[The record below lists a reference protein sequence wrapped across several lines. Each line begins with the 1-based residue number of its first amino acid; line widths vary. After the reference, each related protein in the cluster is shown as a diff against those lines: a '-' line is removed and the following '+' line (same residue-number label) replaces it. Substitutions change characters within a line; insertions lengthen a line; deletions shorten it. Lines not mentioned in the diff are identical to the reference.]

1 MPMPGNGTA
10 ETGLTVGESG
20 EKRIRMSANIGA
32 INLNSTKTAK
42 GDFCELQIDGA
53 YIAGDEG
60 EPQLPA
66 LRKLVQIP
74 HGAEFSVN
82 ITRADTMFYSL
93 ADYNVNAKIAPRQSS
108 QSKSGGEQRFK
119 YKKRSYRRNYFAE
132 QKLVTVTKV
141 GTMRGIDICQVAVNP
156 VRYNPKTNTVMVLNN
171 IDFEIDFEG
180 GAAKSAKNEAS
191 PYFEDV
197 YSALGNHKSGESD
210 LTKYPV
216 KYLIVTD
223 TAFLGALAD
232 FISWKRQKGFEVIVA
247 TTDTLGSTA
256 AAIKS
261 WVAAQYAS
269 ATADSPAPSFLL
281 LAADTDKIPTSKKGE
296 STGYGTDLYYACMDG
311 DDDIIPDLYY
321 GRFSAR
327 TAAQMKAI
335 ADKTII
341 YEKYQF
347 DDPSYLAKA
356 TLIAGEDSRYNS
368 EVGIPTVNYITKNR
382 INAKNGYN
390 TINKFTTKYTNCYAD
405 TTVSVGLMTY
415 TAHGET
421 TSWVDPEL
429 TQSRVRAF
437 TNDGKFPFV
446 VANCCLSG
454 QITKDECLGETWLR
468 KPNSGAVAY
477 IGSSPKTYW
486 QEDFYWAV
494 GAHSYKSSVCP
505 DTSATTTG
513 AFDAPFVSKFVC
525 GDAML
530 FAGNL
535 AVTEAYD
542 NNYYNNKKGCRY
554 YWEGYNY
561 LGDPSLLVYFGEGRD
576 NQVRHD
582 IYIPFGANSLKVEAE
597 SGSYIAVSQGDTLL
611 GAALVPDG
619 ETEVTVSLKKLSQS
633 QINIVVTKSRCK
645 HYIGTIT
652 AITPDEPYITLD
664 EVQTDG
670 PMAAGSTRNLSFVLN
685 NIGTQTL
692 NNPTVSVSSSSQ
704 YVTKLI
710 KNDVGIGALDF
721 LQSDTLPNICTI
733 ELSNSTPDQAEVII
747 DVKIEGDGHI
757 FNRQHKFRVAAPK
770 MKLNP
775 EVLISSEKKFM
786 PGDSAEIVVTLA
798 NSGHA
803 TLGPS
808 VARLIADNG
817 QPMVTVLDDEQMV
830 DSLTAGASVD
840 CRFRIAASEYA
851 DLMSVFSFTVV
862 AEAQNAPVADSCDYA
877 ITIGSLYDKV
887 LGTSTSHTEWYP
899 FNNYYKCGKTQIL
912 YTAADLGNAP
922 SKIYEMALQVA
933 YTIDPKK
940 FEGYTNFKLK
950 MMHTSIS
957 KVSGSA
963 FTDMKD
969 AQTVMSRNALIINGN
984 GELNLSFDTPFV
996 YDGKSNVIVEF
1007 SWGTNKNYVEKDE
1020 RTKLY
1025 CMTTSSETVVYDFED
1040 DMADIAPYA
1049 AKKYRP
1055 NTTFR
1060 YQKPKYLHFD
1070 VKDLQGNPIP
1080 DIELSV
1086 ENQLYSTDSL
1096 GTADLLVFSNSSCRE
1111 YVVNSIDY
1119 GVETERISVSGDT
1132 TFVSLQMRKQN
1143 VYTLVLHVVDSAS
1156 CENLPNALVT
1166 FGGKTVMSD
1175 GSGNATFVYVTNNQ
1189 HYYTVDADGYLAAMG
1204 RIDIGSDTL
1213 ISVGMTKRPVV
1224 TFCFHNGKKPQPGV
1238 RITIADSVLVTDS
1251 LGVATYAPQ
1260 LCDNIPYS
1268 IAITDELTL
1277 TDTIFGF
1284 KRPATIDIDFAF
1296 FVADTTHGGTPGGH
1310 GDDTTHHDTL
1320 IIEPVFYSLT
1330 FRLTDGREPIFEGKV
1345 TVNGIEKMTDSLG
1358 LVRFDSIA
1366 AETPIS
1372 YIAKVTG
1379 YTTIDGQTEQTGSFV
1394 LMANTTINIALK
1406 AIELPPEPP
1415 ISTTDD
1421 KATEIVV
1428 YPNPSDGLLQIQ
1440 NCDGQEFMLFDMN
1453 GRKLKTGTVEG
1464 GRIDLRPITTGTYT
1478 LIIKREGRISSTQV
1492 VIY

>member
-1 MPMPGNGTA
+1 MPMPGNGKVA
-10 ETGLTVGESG
+10 TGLTVGESG

-32 INLNSTKTAK
+32 ININNTKTAK

-53 YIAGDEG
+53 YMAGAEG
-60 EPQLPA
+60 EPLLPA

-74 HGAEFSVN
+74 RGAELTVN
-82 ITRADTMFYSL
+82 KTHADTMFYSL

-108 QSKSGGEQRFK
+108 QSKSGGVQRFK
-119 YKKRSYRRNYFAE
+119 YKKRSYRRNYFTE

-197 YSALGNHKSGESD
+197 YSALGNYKSGGSD

-223 TAFLGALAD
+223 TAFVGALAE

-256 AAIKS
+256 SAIKT
-261 WVAAQYAS
+261 WVADQYES
-269 ATADSPAPSFLL
+269 ATEDSPAPSFLL
-281 LAADTDKIPTSKKGE
+281 LAADTDKIPTAKKGE
-296 STGYGTDLYYACMDG
+296 STGYGTDLYYACVDG

-335 ADKTII
+335 ADKTVA

-356 TLIAGEDSRYNS
+356 TLIAGYDGSYRS
-368 EVGIPTVNYITKNR
+368 AVGIPTLNYISKFR
-382 INAKNGYN
+382 INAANGFGQV
-390 TINKFTTKYTNCYAD
+390 NKFTTKYTNCYAD

-429 TQSRVRAF
+429 TQSRVREFA
-437 TNDGKFPFV
+437 NNGKFPFV

-468 KPNSGAVAY
+468 KANSGAVAY

-486 QEDFYWAV
+486 HEDFYWAV
-494 GAHSYKSSVCP
+494 GAHQYQSGVSP
-505 DTSATTTG
+505 DTSATTLG
-513 AFDAPFVSKFVC
+513 AFDAPFMSKFVC

-535 AVTEAYD
+535 AVTEAHD
-542 NNYYNNKKGCRY
+542 NNYKKNVSSQY

-576 NQVRHD
+576 NHVSHD
-582 IYIPFGANSLKVEAE
+582 IYIPLGANSLKVEAE
-597 SGSYIAVSQGDTLL
+597 SGSYIAVTQGDTLL

-619 ETEVTVSLKKLSQS
+619 ETEVTLSLKKLSHS
-633 QINIVVTKSRCK
+633 QITIVVTKSRCK
-645 HYIGTIT
+645 PYIGTIT

-664 EVQTDG
+664 NVLPDG
-670 PMAAGSTRNLSFVLN
+670 PMTAGSTRNLSFVLN

-692 NNPTVSVSSSSQ
+692 NNPTLTISSSSQ

-710 KNDVGIGALDF
+710 KNDVSVGSLGY
-721 LQSDTLPNICTI
+721 LQSDTLPGICTI
-733 ELSNSTPDQAEVII
+733 ELSNSAPDQAEVVV
-747 DVKIEGDGHI
+747 DVTIEGNGHV
-757 FNRQHKFRVAAPK
+757 FRRQHKFRVAAPRL
-770 MKLNP
+770 KLNP
-775 EVLISSEKKFM
+775 EVVVNGEKKFM
-786 PGDSAEIVVTLA
+786 PGDSAEIVVTLT

-808 VARLIADNG
+808 VVRLIPDDG
-817 QPMVTVLDDEQMV
+817 QPMVTVLDGEQIV
-830 DSLTAGASVD
+830 DSLTAGTSVD
-840 CRFRIAASEYA
+840 CTFRIAASEYA
-851 DLMSVFSFTVV
+851 DMMSVFSFTVV
-862 AEAQNAPVADSCDYA
+862 AEAQNAPVSDSCDYA

-969 AQTVMSRNALIINGN
+969 AQTVMSRNALIINSK
-984 GELNLSFDTPFV
+984 GELNFSFDTPFV

-1111 YVVNSIDY
+1111 YAVNNVDY
-1119 GVETERISVSGDT
+1119 GVDAERISVSGDT
-1132 TFVSLQMRKQN
+1132 TFVSLQMRKLN

-1166 FGGKTVMSD
+1166 FGGKTVKSD

-1189 HYYTVDADGYLAAMG
+1189 HYYTVDADGYLAAIG
-1204 RIDIGSDTL
+1204 QIDIGSDTL
-1213 ISVGMTKRPVV
+1213 ISIGMTKRPVV
-1224 TFCFHNGKKPQPGV
+1224 TFCFRNGLKPQPGV
-1238 RITIADSVLVTDS
+1238 LITIADSVLVTDS

-1284 KRPATIDIDFAF
+1284 KRPAVIDIDFAL
-1296 FVADTTHGGTPGGH
+1296 VVPDDTIQGGETNPGDTTPK
-1310 GDDTTHHDTL
+1310 
-1320 IIEPVFYSLT
+1320 PVFYSVT
-1330 FRLTDGREPIFEGKV
+1330 FRLTDGSEPLFEADV
-1345 TVNGIEKMTDSLG
+1345 AVNGIVKTTDSLG

-1366 AETPIS
+1366 AETPVS
-1372 YIAKVTG
+1372 YIAKATG
-1379 YTTIDGQTEQTGSFV
+1379 YTTIDGQKEQTGAFV
-1394 LMANTTINIALK
+1394 LMANTTVNIALK
-1406 AIELPPEPP
+1406 AVPLPPNPP
-1415 ISTTDD
+1415 ISTADD
-1421 KATEIVV
+1421 RATEIAI
-1428 YPNPSDGLLQIQ
+1428 YPNPSDGLLFVQ
-1440 NCDGQEFMLFDMN
+1440 NCDGQEFMLFDLN
-1453 GRKLKTGTVEG
+1453 GRKFKTGTVEG
-1464 GRIDLRPITTGTYT
+1464 GRIDLRPIPAGIYT
-1478 LIIKREGRISSTQV
+1478 LSANISGKPVSFTIIIR
-1492 VIY
+1492 

>member
-1 MPMPGNGTA
+1 MPGNGKVA
-10 ETGLTVGESG
+10 TGLAIGESG

-32 INLNSTKTAK
+32 ININNTKTAK

-53 YIAGDEG
+53 YMAGAEG

-74 HGAEFSVN
+74 HGAEFKVS
-82 ITRADTMFYSL
+82 ITHADTMFYSL

-108 QSKSGGEQRFK
+108 QSKSGGVQRFK
-119 YKKRSYRRNYFAE
+119 YKKRSYRRNYFTE

-197 YSALGNHKSGESD
+197 YSALGNYKSSTAD

-223 TAFLGALAD
+223 TAFVGALAE

-256 AAIKS
+256 TDIKG

-281 LAADTDKIPTSKKGE
+281 LAADTDKIPTAKKGE

-311 DDDIIPDLYY
+311 GDDIIPDLYY

-335 ADKTII
+335 ADKTVA

-356 TLIAGEDSRYNS
+356 TLIAGYDGSYRS
-368 EVGIPTVNYITKNR
+368 AVGIPTLNYISKFR
-382 INAKNGYN
+382 INAANGFGQV
-390 TINKFTTKYTNCYAD
+390 NKFTTKYTNCYAD

-429 TQSRVRAF
+429 TQSRVREFA
-437 TNDGKFPFV
+437 NNGKFPFV

-468 KPNSGAVAY
+468 KANSGAVAY

-486 QEDFYWAV
+486 HEDFYWAV
-494 GAHSYKSSVCP
+494 GAHQYQSGVSP
-505 DTSATTTG
+505 DTSATTLG
-513 AFDAPFVSKFVC
+513 AFDAPFMSKFVC

-535 AVTEAYD
+535 AVTEAHD
-542 NNYYNNKKGCRY
+542 NNYKKNVSSQY

-576 NQVRHD
+576 NHVSHD
-582 IYIPFGANSLKVEAE
+582 IYIPLGANSLKVEAE
-597 SGSYIAVSQGDTLL
+597 SGSYIAVTQGDTLL

-619 ETEVTVSLKKLSQS
+619 ENDVTLSLKKLSHS
-633 QINIVVTKSRCK
+633 QITIVVTKSRCK
-645 HYIGTIT
+645 PYIGTIT

-664 EVQTDG
+664 NVLPDG
-670 PMAAGSTRNLSFVLN
+670 PMTAGSTRNLSFVLN

-692 NNPTVSVSSSSQ
+692 NNPMLTVSSSSQ
-704 YVTKLI
+704 YVTRLV
-710 KNDVGIGALDF
+710 KNDVGVGSLGY
-721 LQSDTLPNICTI
+721 LQSDTLPGICTI
-733 ELSNSTPDQAEVII
+733 ELSSNAPDQAEVVF
-747 DVKIEGDGHI
+747 DVTIEGNGHV
-757 FNRQHKFRVAAPK
+757 FRRQHKFRVAAPK
-770 MKLNP
+770 LKLNP
-775 EVLISSEKKFM
+775 EVVVNGEKKFM
-786 PGDSAEIVVTLA
+786 PGDSAEIVVTLT

-808 VARLIADNG
+808 VVRLIPDDG
-817 QPMVTVLDDEQMV
+817 QPMVTVLDGEQIV
-830 DSLTAGASVD
+830 DSLTAGTSAD

-851 DLMSVFSFTVV
+851 DMMSVFSFTVV

-969 AQTVMSRNALIINGN
+969 AQTVMSRNVLIINGK
-984 GELNLSFDTPFV
+984 GELNFSFDTPFV

-1007 SWGTNKNYVEKDE
+1007 TWGTNKNYVEKDE

-1111 YVVNSIDY
+1111 YAVSNVDY
-1119 GVETERISVSGDT
+1119 GVDAERISVSGDT
-1132 TFVSLQMRKQN
+1132 TFVSLQMRKLN

-1166 FGGKTVMSD
+1166 FGGKTVKSD
-1175 GSGNATFVYVTNNQ
+1175 GSGNATFVYVANNQ

-1204 RIDIGSDTL
+1204 RINIGSDTL
-1213 ISVGMTKRPVV
+1213 ISIGMTKRPVV
-1224 TFCFHNGKKPQPGV
+1224 TFCFHNGQKPQPGV

-1251 LGVATYAPQ
+1251 LGVATYTPQ

-1284 KRPATIDIDFAF
+1284 KRPAVIDIDFAL
-1296 FVADTTHGGTPGGH
+1296 VVPDDTIQGGETNPGDTTPK
-1310 GDDTTHHDTL
+1310 
-1320 IIEPVFYSLT
+1320 PVFYSVT
-1330 FRLTDGREPIFEGKV
+1330 FRLTDGREPLFEADV
-1345 TVNGIEKMTDSLG
+1345 TLNGIVKTTDSLG

-1366 AETPIS
+1366 AETPVS
-1372 YIAKVTG
+1372 YIAKATG
-1379 YTTIDGQTEQTGSFV
+1379 YTTIDGQKEQTGAFV
-1394 LMANTTINIALK
+1394 LMANTTVNIALK
-1406 AIELPPEPP
+1406 AVPLPPNPP
-1415 ISTTDD
+1415 ISTADD
-1421 KATEIVV
+1421 RATEITI
-1428 YPNPSDGLLQIQ
+1428 YPNPSDGLLFVQD
-1440 NCDGQEFMLFDMN
+1440 CDGQEFMLFDLN
-1453 GRKLKTGTVEG
+1453 GRKFKTGTVEG
-1464 GRIDLRPITTGTYT
+1464 GRIDLRPIPAGIYT

>member
-10 ETGLTVGESG
+10 ETGLTIGESG

-32 INLNSTKTAK
+32 INLNNTKTAK

-74 HGAEFSVN
+74 RGAEFSVN
-82 ITRADTMFYSL
+82 ITHADTMFYSL
-93 ADYNVNAKIAPRQSS
+93 ADYNVNAKLAPRQSS
-108 QSKSGGEQRFK
+108 QSKSGGEQKFK
-119 YKKRSYRRNYFAE
+119 YKKRSYRRNYFTE
-132 QKLVTVTKV
+132 QKLVTVTPV
-141 GTMRGIDICQVAVNP
+141 GTMRGVDICQVAVNP

-171 IDFEIDFEG
+171 IDFEIEFEG
-180 GAAKSAKNEAS
+180 GTAKSAKNEAS

-269 ATADSPAPSFLL
+269 ATTDSPAPSFLL

-335 ADKTII
+335 VGKTII

-356 TLIAGEDSRYNS
+356 TLIAGYDGSYRS
-368 EVGIPTVNYITKNR
+368 AVGIPTLNYITKYR
-382 INAKNGYN
+382 INAANGFPQV
-390 TINKFTTKYTNCYAD
+390 NKFTTKYTNCYAD

-437 TNDGKFPFV
+437 ANDGKFPFV

-454 QITKDECLGETWLR
+454 QITKDECLGETWIR
-468 KPNSGAVAY
+468 KENSGAVAY

-486 QEDFYWAV
+486 HEDFYWAV
-494 GAHSYKSSVCP
+494 GAHQYQSGVSP

-535 AVTEAYD
+535 AVTEAHD
-542 NNYYNNKKGCRY
+542 NNYKKNVSTQY
-554 YWEGYNY
+554 YWEAYNY

-576 NQVRHD
+576 NDVRHD
-582 IYIPFGANSLKVEAE
+582 LYIPLGANSLKVEAE

-645 HYIGTIT
+645 PYIGTIT
-652 AITPDEPYITLD
+652 AITPDEPYITLVD
-664 EVQTDG
+664 VLTDG

-685 NIGTQTL
+685 NIGTQIL
-692 NNPTVSVSSSSQ
+692 HNPTVSVSSSSQ
-704 YVTKLI
+704 YVTRLI
-710 KNDVGIGALDF
+710 KNDVGVGALDF

-747 DVKIEGDGHI
+747 DVKIEGNDHV

-770 MKLNP
+770 IKLNP
-775 EVLISSEKKFM
+775 EVVINSEKKFM

-808 VARLIADNG
+808 VVRLIADNG

-862 AEAQNAPVADSCDYA
+862 AEAQNAPLADSCDYS

-963 FTDMKD
+963 FTDMTN
-969 AQTVMSRNALIINGN
+969 AQTVMSRNALIINSK
-984 GELNLSFDTPFV
+984 GELNFSFDSLFV

-1007 SWGTNKNYVEKDE
+1007 SWGTNKSYVDKSE
-1020 RTKLY
+1020 RTELY

-1040 DMADIAPYA
+1040 DMDDIAPYA

-1060 YQKPKYLHFD
+1060 YQKPKFLRFD
-1070 VKDLQGNPIP
+1070 VKDLQGNPIS
-1080 DIELSV
+1080 DIEISV
-1086 ENQLYSTDSL
+1086 ENQLYSTNAT
-1096 GTADLLVFSNSSCRE
+1096 GVADFLAFSNNSFRD
-1111 YVVNSIDY
+1111 YVVNSVDY
-1119 GVETERISVSGDT
+1119 GVEAEQISTSGDT
-1132 TFVSLQMRKQN
+1132 TFVSLQMRKLN
-1143 VYTLVLHVVDSAS
+1143 VYTLVLHVVDSAT

-1166 FGGKTVMSD
+1166 LGSRSVASD
-1175 GSGNATFVYVTNNQ
+1175 GSGNAMFDYITANQ
-1189 HYYTVDADGYLAAMG
+1189 QYYTIEADGYYAAMG
-1204 RIDIGSDTL
+1204 RIDITSDTL
-1213 ISVGMTKRPVV
+1213 ISIGLTKRPVV
-1224 TFCFHNGKKPQPGV
+1224 TFCFHNGQEPQSGV

-1284 KRPATIDIDFAF
+1284 KRPAVIDIDFAF
-1296 FVADTTHGGTPGGH
+1296 FVADTTLGGNDTILH
-1310 GDDTTHHDTL
+1310 DTT
-1320 IIEPVFYSLT
+1320 IFEPVFYSLT
-1330 FRLTDGREPIFEGKV
+1330 FRLTDGREPIYEGKV
-1345 TVNGIEKMTDSLG
+1345 TVNDVEKMTDSLG

-1379 YTTIDGQTEQTGSFV
+1379 YTTIDGQAEQTGSFV

-1421 KATEIVV
+1421 KAPEIVV
-1428 YPNPSDGLLQIQ
+1428 YPNPSDGLLFIQ
-1440 NCDGQEFMLFDMN
+1440 NCEEQEFMIFDMN
-1453 GRKLKTGTVEG
+1453 GRKLKTGTVES
-1464 GRIDLRPITTGTYT
+1464 GRIDLRPISAGTYT
-1478 LIIKREGRISSTQV
+1478 LTTIISGKPVSTT
-1492 VIY
+1492 IIIR